1 MSRRV
6 SFRDT
11 PEPKARKVQEK
22 ITEAARITARALTA
36 DRSTKLLPIIVAET
50 LFIGAIA
57 VTLGKSSSGARKR
70 ASSDTVFVNV
80 EAHSTAFSALYFWIL
95 RTIFLGALIS
105 VSQTEA
111 AIPRILKRFQ
121 VDLHCLLSSDEWKL
135 SDEPLD
141 QIRFALPNQIN
152 N

>member
-22 ITEAARITARALTA
+22 ITEAARITARAHAA
-36 DRSTKLLPIIVAET
+36 DRSTMLLPIIVAET

-57 VTLGKSSSGARKR
+57 VASGKSSSGARKR

-80 EAHSTAFSALYFWIL
+80 ESPWYRLL
-95 RTIFLGALIS
+95 RVVLLDLTRHLPWRTHRRLSNRGCDSPDI
-105 VSQTEA
+105 EA
-111 AIPRILKRFQ
+111 
-121 VDLHCLLSSDEWKL
+121 LSSRSAVSTIL
-135 SDEPLD
+135 G
-141 QIRFALPNQIN
+141 
-152 N
+152 